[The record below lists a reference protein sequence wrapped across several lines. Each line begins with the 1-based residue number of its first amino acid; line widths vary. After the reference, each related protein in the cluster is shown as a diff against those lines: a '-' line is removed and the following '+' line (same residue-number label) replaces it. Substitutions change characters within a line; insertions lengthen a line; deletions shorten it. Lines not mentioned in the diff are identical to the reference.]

1 MGFFDSDSQTD
12 IKNETNNQSSGAQDK
27 ATSISSGG
35 DVTVTD
41 GDAIQSMFEVTMAAM
56 NGQQQAA
63 ENALGL
69 NQKSLDFAESVKNP
83 LGDNVK
89 KLGLYFAV
97 GTVLI
102 FVVATVM
109 PKFKG

>member
-1 MGFFDSDSQTD
+1 MGFFDSKSETTV
-12 IKNETNNQSSGAQDK
+12 KNETNNQSSGAQDQ

-35 DVTVTD
+35 NVQITD
-41 GDAIQSMFEVTMAAM
+41 GDAIQNMFQVTMAAL

-69 NQKSLDFAESVKNP
+69 NETSLKFASSVKNP

-97 GTVLI
+97 ATVVV
-102 FVVATVM
+102 VVAAM
-109 PKFKG
+109 ALPKFKG